1 MMLLVPEMMI
11 EAQERYEI
19 LRQIHAAQPVGR
31 HLLTVQTEL
40 SDSIIRKHIEE
51 MERTGLLVYRPSGIS
66 LTSKGESLLEPLS
79 HYFGKVLFPIR
90 CNIFAENLIDEKG
103 HTGAGRF

>member
-40 SDSIIRKHIEE
+40 SDSIIRKHIKKWSGPGFWF
-51 MERTGLLVYRPSGIS
+51 TGPPGSV
-66 LTSKGESLLEPLS
+66 
-79 HYFGKVLFPIR
+79 
-90 CNIFAENLIDEKG
+90 
-103 HTGAGRF
+103 

>member
-51 MERTGLLVYRPSGIS
+51 
-66 LTSKGESLLEPLS
+66 
-79 HYFGKVLFPIR
+79 
-90 CNIFAENLIDEKG
+90 
-103 HTGAGRF
+103 